1 MVARLMTLTSMLIY
15 TFRMYLLIISAHW
28 QFMNL
33 YGHPSA
39 RLDRH
44 HSYEADENTLVSTSD
59 DITSE
64 PEPIASL
71 PITDV
76 EAQISDTRIAMS
88 PQALVAI
95 LLRLCCFLLFDAP
108 AKHNEELQRIWVD
121 KIVNQMRFQELI
133 DRTAEDWERVS
144 LLSTVLWT

>member
-1 MVARLMTLTSMLIY
+1 V
-15 TFRMYLLIISAHW
+15 HW
-28 QFMNL
+28 QFINL

-44 HSYEADENTLVSTSD
+44 HSYEADDDTLISELEV
-59 DITSE
+59 ITSE
-64 PEPIASL
+64 PDTVSPS
-71 PITDV
+71 PSTSVTDV
-76 EAQISDTRIAMS
+76 ESQIPEQRIIVPS
-88 PQALVAI
+88 QALVAI
-95 LLRLCCFLLFDAP
+95 LLRLCCLLLFDAP

-133 DRTAEDWERVS
+133 DRTVEDWERVS